1 MVIIPCSSQGYR
13 DDNLGIFRICRFHVA
28 DNNLKK
34 GEVQPHGQT
43 PPNKNRKLTKQFKS
57 QFIYKSIY

>member
-1 MVIIPCSSQGYR
+1 MLISV
-13 DDNLGIFRICRFHVA
+13 VK
-28 DNNLKK
+28 KK
-34 GEVQPHGQT
+34 GEAQPHGQT